1 MRLSTEQQAVI
12 DSQAPHKRII
22 AVAGSGKSTVLVQ
35 QAGRWLRSGSDP
47 MSTVAVSFTRRSGEV
62 IRKRILAEY
71 GQEIGY
77 SGTSHGL
84 AYLTLALACDG
95 RYRLTPLTDSE
106 VDAVVDHVAEVTK
119 MTSKAT
125 AKVRKRARGEFPT
138 IADSAE
144 RALATSVVRYMESN
158 RLVHVG
164 QLVPRFASLLTGPD
178 QVDLRDWFRLRM
190 RTVLWD
196 ECQDMNDAEA
206 TMLAE
211 ACPDRSFVVGD
222 PNQGIYGF
230 RGANPVHLWN
240 REAETFPLSFNFRS
254 GSKILSVANQVR
266 AGEGV
271 PLVAFRT
278 SPAEVI
284 PVNTDGLG
292 YDDKIWLAAR
302 AVQSLVGVA
311 NTPVHVLCR
320 TNHEVVLI
328 DRALNGLEIRS
339 QITSPA
345 FDRFA
350 GPRWQRLFLAA
361 RYAMDPGCEW
371 LATAARRAGVPDLSR
386 GLDLETTLVADL
398 LLAYSEQDFADL
410 AAEASILMTIP
421 DFVAWYQ
428 RRDLQDQMPED
439 GQVDAI
445 IMTAHASK
453 GLEFKH
459 VCLLDV
465 GHHLGGNRPKKPK
478 QTQAENDRENREE
491 RNLLYVAVTRAEDT
505 LVLCGGS
512 EFLANITKEIA

>member
-1 MRLSTEQQAVI
+1 MRLSTEQHAVI
-12 DSQAPHKRII
+12 DSPAPHKRII

-95 RYRLTPLTDSE
+95 KYRLTPLTDSE

-119 MTSKAT
+119 MTMKAS

-138 IADSAE
+138 MIDSGE
-144 RALATSVVRYMESN
+144 RALATAVVRYMEAN

-164 QLVPRFASLLTGPD
+164 QLVPRFASLLCGNS
-178 QVDLRDWFRLRM
+178 DLRDWFRLRM

-206 TMLAE
+206 MMLAH
-211 ACPDRSFVVGD
+211 ANPDRSFVVGD

-230 RGANPVHLWN
+230 RGANPVHLWS

-254 GSKILSVANQVR
+254 GSRILSVANQVR

-278 SPAEVI
+278 DAGYVENVHT
-284 PVNTDGLG
+284 TDMG
-292 YDDKIWLAAR
+292 YEEKIWEAAR
-302 AVQSLVGVA
+302 AIEWAMDHGQI
-311 NTPVHVLCR
+311 PMHVLCR

-339 QITSPA
+339 QIASPA

-350 GPRWQRLFLAA
+350 TPRWQRLFLAA
-361 RYAMDPGCEW
+361 RYAMDPACEW
-371 LATAARRAGVPDLSR
+371 LATAARKGGVPVPAE
-386 GLDLETTLVADL
+386 GLDWEAMLVGDL
-398 LLAYSEQDFADL
+398 LSSYSLHDL
-410 AAEASILMTIP
+410 EDMAHEPALNMTVP
-421 DFVAWYQ
+421 EFVSWYQ

-445 IMTAHASK
+445 VMTAHASK

-465 GHHLGGNRPKKPK
+465 GHHLGGERAKKPK

-491 RNLLYVAVTRAEDT
+491 RNVLYVAVTRAEDS
-505 LVLCGGS
+505 LVLCGAS
-512 EFLANITKEIA
+512 KFLAQLTKEIQ

>member
-1 MRLSTEQQAVI
+1 MRLSTEQQTVI
-12 DSQAPHKRII
+12 DSAAQHKRII

-62 IRKRILAEY
+62 IRKRIFAEY

-95 RYRLTPLTDSE
+95 KYRLTPLTDSE
-106 VDAVVDHVAEVTK
+106 VDAVVDHVAEQTRLTTK
-119 MTSKAT
+119 AS
-125 AKVRKRARGEFPT
+125 AKVRKRGRGEFPT
-138 IADSAE
+138 MTDSGE
-144 RALATSVVRYMESN
+144 KALATAVVRYMEAN

-164 QLVPRFASLLTGPD
+164 QLVPRFASLLENP
-178 QVDLRDWFRLRM
+178 DLRTWFQLRM

-206 TMLAE
+206 MMLAQ
-211 ACPDRSFVVGD
+211 ANPDRSFVVGD

-230 RGANPVHLWN
+230 RGANPVHLWS

-254 GSKILSVANQVR
+254 GSNILRVANQVR
-266 AGEGV
+266 AGDGV

-278 SPAEVI
+278 EAGCADNVYT
-284 PVNTDGLG
+284 NDMG
-292 YDDKIWLAAR
+292 YEEKIWAAAKAIENMVAVGR
-302 AVQSLVGVA
+302 A
-311 NTPVHVLCR
+311 PVHVLCR
-320 TNHEVVLI
+320 TNREVVLV
-328 DRALNGLEIRS
+328 DRALNALQVRS
-339 QITSPA
+339 QIASPA

-350 GPRWQRLFLAA
+350 TPRWQRLFLAA
-361 RYAMDPGCEW
+361 RYAMDSACEW
-371 LATAARRAGVPDLSR
+371 LATAARKWGVPVPAE
-386 GLDLETTLVADL
+386 GLDWEAMLVGDL
-398 LLAYSEQDFADL
+398 LSSYSLHDL
-410 AAEASILMTIP
+410 EDMATEPALNMTVP
-421 DFVAWYQ
+421 EFVSWYQ

-465 GHHLGGNRPKKPK
+465 GHHLGGERPKKPK

-505 LVLCGGS
+505 LLLCGAS
-512 EFLANITKEIA
+512 DFLANPTKEPA